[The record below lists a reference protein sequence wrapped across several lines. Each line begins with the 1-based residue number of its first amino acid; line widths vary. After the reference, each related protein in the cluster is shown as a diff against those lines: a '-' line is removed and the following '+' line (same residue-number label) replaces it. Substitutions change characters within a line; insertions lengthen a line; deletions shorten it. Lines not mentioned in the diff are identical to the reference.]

1 MPSRNEAASADSAAR
16 MRSISFFS
24 RISSS
29 RRALFALT
37 ADIGSMKNVLP
48 VEDTSW
54 TRPGMAF
61 LCSDFTGTT

>member
-1 MPSRNEAASADSAAR
+1 MPSRNEAASADSATR

-54 TRPGMAF
+54 TRPGIS
-61 LCSDFTGTT
+61 LLYSLLTGTT

>member
-1 MPSRNEAASADSAAR
+1 MSSLWAAQSADNSAR

-24 RISSS
+24 LAASS
-29 RRALFALT
+29 RSSLLAFT
-37 ADIGSMKNVLP
+37 TPMGSMKKVEP
-48 VEDTSW
+48 EEDTSW